1 MAKRKPAKSGRKA
14 ARPEMVPSPPKGPEP
29 DSLKTNKVG
38 LSPAF
43 DGALELTNE
52 LIGAYYNM
60 VLQKYVKDG
69 KAIEKLTVPGQGA
82 EDDPIVID
90 AVQML
95 AVDLQKVQACVL
107 FLNTLQRLRQDTA
120 IDITLGEGN

>member
-1 MAKRKPAKSGRKA
+1 MAAKKPAKSRKP
-14 ARPEMVPSPPKGPEP
+14 ARPEAPKAVAPSAE
-29 DSLKTNKVG
+29 SLKVNKAG
-38 LSPAF
+38 QSPAY

-69 KAIEKLTVPGQGA
+69 KAIEKISVPGQGDGD
-82 EDDPIVID
+82 EPTLLD

-95 AVDLQKVQACVL
+95 AVDLQKIQTVTL
-107 FLNTLQRLRQDTA
+107 FMNTLQRLRQDSA
-120 IDITLGEGN
+120 IDLEMGEGN

>member
-14 ARPEMVPSPPKGPEP
+14 ARPELVPVQPKPVTPE
-29 DSLKTNKVG
+29 SLKINKVG
-38 LSPAF
+38 QSPAF
-43 DGALELTNE
+43 DSALELTNE
-52 LIGAYYNM
+52 LVGAYYNM
-60 VLQKYVKDG
+60 LLQKYVQDG

-82 EDDPIVID
+82 EDDPITLD

-95 AVDLQKVQACVL
+95 AVDLQKVQQVVL

-120 IDITLGEGN
+120 IDLAMGEGN